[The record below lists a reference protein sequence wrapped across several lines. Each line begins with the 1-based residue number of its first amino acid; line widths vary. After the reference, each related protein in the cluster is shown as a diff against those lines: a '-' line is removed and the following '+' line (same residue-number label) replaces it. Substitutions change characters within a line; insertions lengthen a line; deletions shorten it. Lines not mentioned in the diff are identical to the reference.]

1 LRATGGKFR
10 AITEKEMSTDFMLD
24 SGAAPSGADQ
34 QIVSEDGLADLEFEL
49 SWDGPDARHIDR
61 RRAFGVNMWRD
72 FFPPGLDAALLGKAV
87 GAAASLDF
95 APGALVE
102 DRRPALVREI
112 PLGSFDA
119 AAAGLADPRPA
130 RGRFL
135 PQGVLHKAGLAGVH
149 SGNRRPFRVLDV
161 GAETF
166 VADLNHPLA
175 GTKLRLSA
183 KVLGARKKRAEVGG
197 RSRDFI
203 AELTDGPGIQ
213 ARAGGAP
220 TDFFAEGWA
229 ARAVEDDDAMFYS
242 VPRMVVHLDRR
253 ALQTIRELYSALL
266 PAKGAVLDLMS
277 SVESHLP
284 EGRSF
289 DRVVGLGL
297 NRQELD
303 DNPAL
308 TERIVQDLNATPRLP
323 FADASFDAA
332 LCAVSIEYLTQPV
345 EVVRDVARVL
355 KPGAP
360 FVATFS
366 NRWFPPKAIRVW
378 KDMHPWERL
387 GYVLELFLRSEAFT
401 DLHSFSLMGDPRP
414 ADDAHIAETNLSDP
428 VFAVW
433 GKRKG

>member
-1 LRATGGKFR
+1 
-10 AITEKEMSTDFMLD
+10 MSTDFMLD

-49 SWDGPDARHIDR
+49 SWDGPDARHVDR

-72 FFPPGLDAALLGKAV
+72 FFPPGLDAALIGKAV
-87 GAAASLDF
+87 GETVSIEF

-102 DRRPALVREI
+102 DRRAAQLREM
-112 PLGSFDA
+112 PLAAFDA

-135 PQGVLHKAGLAGVH
+135 PQGVLHKAGIAGVH
-149 SGNRRPFRVLDV
+149 SGNRRPFRVFDV
-161 GAETF
+161 TAETF
-166 VADLNHPLA
+166 FADLNHPLA

-183 KVLGARKKRAEVGG
+183 KVLGARKKRSEVGG

-213 ARAGGAP
+213 MRAGGAP
-220 TDFFAEGWA
+220 TDFFTPGWS
-229 ARAVEDDDAMFYS
+229 ARAVEDDDAAFYS
-242 VPRMVVHLDRR
+242 VPRMIVHLDQR
-253 ALQTIRELYSALL
+253 ALETIRGLYGDLL
-266 PAKGAVLDLMS
+266 PGSGAVLDLMS

-284 EGRSF
+284 SNRSF
-289 DRVVGLGL
+289 ERVTGLGL
-297 NRQELD
+297 NRAELD
-303 DNPAL
+303 NNGAL
-308 TERIVQDLNATPRLP
+308 TERIVQDLNANSTLP

-332 LCAVSIEYLTQPV
+332 LCTVSIEYLTQPV

-360 FVATFS
+360 FVVTFS

-387 GYVLELFLRSEAFT
+387 GYVMELFLRGGAFT
-401 DLHSFSLMGDPRP
+401 DLHTFSLTGEPRP
-414 ADDAHIAETNLSDP
+414 VDDAHIRETDLSDP

-433 GKRKG
+433 GRRKA

>member
-1 LRATGGKFR
+1 
-10 AITEKEMSTDFMLD
+10 MSTDFMLN
-24 SGAAPSGADQ
+24 SGAALSGADQ
-34 QIVSEDGLADLEFEL
+34 QVVAEDGLADFEFEL

-87 GAAASLDF
+87 GEAATLDF
-95 APGALVE
+95 GPGALVE
-102 DRRPALVREI
+102 DRRPAQVREI
-112 PLGSFDA
+112 PLASFDGSS
-119 AAAGLADPRPA
+119 AGLADPRPA
-130 RGRFL
+130 RGRIL
-135 PQGVLHKAGLAGVH
+135 PQGVLHKAGIGGVH

-175 GTKLRLSA
+175 GARLRLSA

-220 TDFFAEGWA
+220 TDFFADGWS
-229 ARAVEDDDAMFYS
+229 ARALEDDDAVFYA

-253 ALQTIRELYSALL
+253 ALETIRDLYADLL

-284 EGRSF
+284 SGRSF
-289 DRVVGLGL
+289 ERVAGLGL
-297 NRQELD
+297 NREELD
-303 DNPAL
+303 NNGAL
-308 TERIVQDLNATPRLP
+308 TERIVQDLNATPQLP

-332 LCAVSIEYLTQPV
+332 VCTVSIEYLTQPV
-345 EVVRDVARVL
+345 EVVQEVARVL

-360 FVATFS
+360 FIVTFS

-378 KDMHPWERL
+378 KDIHPWERL
-387 GYVLELFLRSEAFT
+387 GYVMELFLRSGAFA
-401 DLHSFSLMGDPRP
+401 DLHTFSLMGDPRP
-414 ADDAHIAETNLSDP
+414 VDDAHIRETDLSDP